1 MCILLPSLREI
12 LWKSLLLFLLP
23 FRAPAGGSSTL
34 GGATAQC
41 NILATFVVPSRSNM
55 VRKEITSDDNRGPG
69 YNAQPHRIRALL
81 RKVHFLSQERQHC
94 EDTRNTGRAYQG
106 SLPCAGRAARRFPLR
121 TGQMERPADVGPCHR
136 FRTNL
141 FLPCLADRSR

>member
-1 MCILLPSLREI
+1 MCILLRSPREI
-12 LWKSLLLFLLP
+12 LWKSLFLLP
-23 FRAPAGGSSTL
+23 FPSACWREFGFGRSNC
-34 GGATAQC
+34 QC
-41 NILATFVVPSRSNM
+41 NILATFVVPSRSNT
-55 VRKEITSDDNRGPG
+55 VWKEITSDDNRGPG
-69 YNAQPHRIRALL
+69 YSARPHRIRALL

-94 EDTRNTGRAYQG
+94 EDTRNAGRTYQG
-106 SLPCAGRAARRFPLR
+106 SLPCAGRAASRFPLR